1 MIKVLYDCDNTMGI
15 PNKDVDDGLTL
26 MYLIGNNLIDLLGV
40 TTTFGNSHIED
51 VFQATTKLFNDLN
64 ITNIP
69 LKKGA
74 GKGSDRKSEAAAFLV
89 DMVNQY
95 PNEITILATG
105 SLTNL
110 YGAYCLDPHFYDKV
124 KEIVLMGGL
133 TKPLIINGKNL
144 DELNFSV
151 DHEAS
156 YNVLHS
162 GATITTMTGHIC
174 LQAEFGK
181 TEYERLMENK
191 DIACYSYI
199 KKHSYAWYEHF
210 KELFATEG
218 FFNWDIVS
226 GVYITN
232 PELFDNNYT
241 SIISSDEDLKKG
253 FLKTEDDHDKGS
265 IVNIPTEI
273 LDIGLFNEIIF
284 ETWKN
289 VKIKRM

>member
-1 MIKVLYDCDNTMGI
+1 MKKVLFDCDNTMGL

-26 MYLIGNNLIDLLGV
+26 MYLMGNNNIDLLGV

-51 VFQATTKLFNDLN
+51 VFQATAKLFYDLN
-64 ITNIP
+64 ITDIP

-74 GKGSDRKSEAAAFLV
+74 GKDSDRNSEAAAFLV

-95 PNEITILATG
+95 PKRITILATG

-133 TKPLIINGKNL
+133 TEPLMINGKKL

-151 DHEAS
+151 DSQAC

-162 GATITTMTGHIC
+162 GAKITTLTGHIC
-174 LQAEFGK
+174 LQAEFRK
-181 TEYERLMENK
+181 KEYQRLMENK
-191 DIACYSYI
+191 DIASYEYI
-199 KKHSYAWYEHF
+199 KEHSYAWYEHF
-210 KELFATEG
+210 KELFSTEG

-226 GVYITN
+226 SVYITN
-232 PELFDNNYT
+232 PELFEDSYQ
-241 SIISSDEDLKKG
+241 SIISNEKDLQKGLLKPEDHH
-253 FLKTEDDHDKGS
+253 ENGS
-265 IVNIPTEI
+265 IINIPTAI
-273 LDIGLFNEIIF
+273 KDIDLFNEIIF

-289 VKIKRM
+289 VKIRRN

>member
-1 MIKVLYDCDNTMGI
+1 LKKAVYDCDNTMGL

-26 MYLIGNNLIDLLGV
+26 MYLIGNSTIDLLGI

-51 VFQATTKLFNDLN
+51 VFGATAKLYSDLN
-64 ITNIP
+64 ITDIP
-69 LKKGA
+69 LIKGA
-74 GKGSDRKSEAAAFLV
+74 GKDSDRKSEAATFLV
-89 DMVNQY
+89 NIVNQY

-110 YGAYCLDPHFYDKV
+110 YGAYCLDPHFYEKV

-133 TKPLIINGKNL
+133 TKPLIINGKKL

-162 GATITTMTGHIC
+162 GAKITTMTGHIC
-174 LQAEFGK
+174 LQAEFRK
-181 TEYERLMENK
+181 NEYERLMENN
-191 DIACYSYI
+191 DIASYAYI

-210 KELFATEG
+210 KELFSTEG

-226 GVYITN
+226 GLYITN
-232 PELFDNNYT
+232 PELFQDNYQ
-241 SIISSDEDLKKG
+241 SIISSEEDLQKG
-253 FLKTEDDHDKGS
+253 FLRIESHRENGS
-265 IVNIPTEI
+265 IINIPTAI
-273 LDIGLFNEIIF
+273 KDIDRFNEIIF

-289 VKIKRM
+289 VNIKES

>member
-1 MIKVLYDCDNTMGI
+1 LKKVLYDCDNTMGI

-26 MYLIGNNLIDLLGV
+26 MYLIGNSNIDLLGV

-64 ITNIP
+64 ITDIP

-74 GKGSDRKSEAAAFLV
+74 RKDSDRKSEAAAFLV
-89 DMVNQY
+89 HMVNQY
-95 PNEITILATG
+95 PNKITILATG

-110 YGAYCLDPHFYDKV
+110 YGAYCLDRHFYDKV

-133 TKPLIINGKNL
+133 TEPLMINGKKL

-151 DHEAS
+151 DSEAS

-162 GATITTMTGHIC
+162 GAKITTMTGHIC
-174 LQAEFGK
+174 LQAEFRK
-181 TEYERLMENK
+181 KEYQRLMENK
-191 DIACYSYI
+191 DFASYTYI
-199 KKHSYAWYEHF
+199 KQHSYAWYEHF
-210 KELFATEG
+210 KELFSTEG

-226 GVYITN
+226 SVYITN
-232 PELFDNNYT
+232 PELFEDSDQ
-241 SIISSDEDLKKG
+241 SIISSEKDLQKGLLKPEDHH
-253 FLKTEDDHDKGS
+253 ENGS
-265 IVNIPTEI
+265 IINIPTTI
-273 LDIGLFNEIIF
+273 KDTGLFNEIIF

-289 VKIKRM
+289 VKIREN

>member
-1 MIKVLYDCDNTMGI
+1 MKKVLYDCDNTMGL

-26 MYLIGNNLIDLLGV
+26 MYLIGNSNIDLLGV

-51 VFQATTKLFNDLN
+51 VYQATTKLFNDLN
-64 ITNIP
+64 LTDIP

-74 GKGSDRKSEAAAFLV
+74 GKGSDRKSEAASFLV
-89 DMVNQY
+89 DTVNQY
-95 PNEITILATG
+95 PNQITILATG

-110 YGAYCLDPHFYDKV
+110 YGAYCLDPHFYEKV

-151 DHEAS
+151 DSEAC

-162 GATITTMTGHIC
+162 GAKITTMTGHIC
-174 LQAEFGK
+174 LQAEFRK
-181 TEYERLMENK
+181 KEYERLMENK
-191 DIACYSYI
+191 DSASYAYI
-199 KKHSYAWYEHF
+199 KEHSYAWYEHF
-210 KELFATEG
+210 KELFSTEG

-226 GVYITN
+226 GVYMTH
-232 PELFDNNYT
+232 PELFQDSYK
-241 SIISSDEDLKKG
+241 SIISTEEDLQKG
-253 FLKTEDDHDKGS
+253 LLRIEDPHENGS
-265 IVNIPTEI
+265 IINIPTAI
-273 LDIGLFNEIIF
+273 KDIDLFNEIIF

-289 VKIKRM
+289 VSIKRG